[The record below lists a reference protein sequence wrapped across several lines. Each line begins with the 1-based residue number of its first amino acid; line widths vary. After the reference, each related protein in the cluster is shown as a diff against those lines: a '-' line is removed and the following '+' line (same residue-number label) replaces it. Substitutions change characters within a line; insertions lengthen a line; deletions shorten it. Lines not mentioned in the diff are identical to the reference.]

1 VRLKDFIKRAGGA
14 VCSTSL
20 MAPLVRAR
28 ARSSVNVAYYH
39 FVGATGPH
47 YDAFYVD
54 CTIERFTKDLEGLS
68 RVFEFAPLSEVIANG
83 QSNGGSSKKPKIA
96 ITFDDGLDLRRTGI
110 MEVASR
116 FGAQVTTFV
125 ITSCIDN
132 QDLMWQHK
140 LSAIQS
146 LAKKDTCL
154 AEYNRMAKR
163 EGFAPIESIG
173 EMMDASTGW
182 DTRAKDRLAAELWEG
197 CHLPPVSEYLAA
209 HKPYFGWDGLRA
221 WLAAGHSVGFHT
233 HSHPYCER
241 LQREEVATELIEP
254 AISLKEKLGLKEL
267 CFAYPFGSRLPRVL
281 EDELF
286 SKDIFKAIFGIK
298 GFKKR
303 GAPNHRL
310 ERAAME
316 KDGVGWPVFAQL
328 ALRDLRS
335 SK

>member
-1 VRLKDFIKRAGGA
+1 M
-14 VCSTSL
+14 CSSSL
-20 MAPLVRAR
+20 MAPLVRSR

-39 FVGATGPH
+39 FVGSTGPH

-54 CTIERFTKDLEGLS
+54 CTLERFTKDLEGLS
-68 RVFEFAPLSEVIANG
+68 RVYEFASLSEVIADG
-83 QSNGGSSKKPKIA
+83 ESNGSSSKKPKIA

-116 FGAQVTTFV
+116 FGARVTTFV

-146 LAKKDTCL
+146 LAKKDACV

-163 EGFAPIESIG
+163 DGFAPIGSIG
-173 EMMDASTGW
+173 EMMDASTNW
-182 DTRAKDRLAAELWEG
+182 DARSKDRLAAELWE
-197 CHLPPVSEYLAA
+197 CCYLQPIREYLAA
-209 HKPYFGWDGLRA
+209 HKPYFGYDGLRE
-221 WLAAGHSVGFHT
+221 WLDAGHSVGFHT
-233 HSHPYCER
+233 HSHPFCER
-241 LQREEVATELIEP
+241 LQRDEVATELIEP
-254 AISLKEKLGLKEL
+254 AVKLKEKLDLKEL
-267 CFAYPFGSRLPRVL
+267 CLAYPFGSRLPRAM

-298 GFKKR
+298 GFRKR
-303 GAPNHRL
+303 GVPNHRL

-316 KDGVGWPVFAQL
+316 RDGVAWPVFAQL
-328 ALRDLRS
+328 VLRDLRNNE
-335 SK
+335 